1 VKVDTKLK
9 KLGAIAF
16 IASLDHRQN
25 GNKERMDRMLQ
36 LIADW
41 VEDDMELQ
49 GALWHQVEVLAK
61 RCGFKISFG
70 KQQTH
75 ISSKETH

>member
-9 KLGAIAF
+9 KLGALAF
-16 IASLDHRQN
+16 IAALDHRQN

-41 VEDDMELQ
+41 VEDDQELQ
-49 GALWHQVEVLAK
+49 GALWQQIEQLAK
-61 RCGFKISFG
+61 RCGFQISIG
-70 KQQTH
+70 KTQTH
-75 ISSKETH
+75 ISSKESH